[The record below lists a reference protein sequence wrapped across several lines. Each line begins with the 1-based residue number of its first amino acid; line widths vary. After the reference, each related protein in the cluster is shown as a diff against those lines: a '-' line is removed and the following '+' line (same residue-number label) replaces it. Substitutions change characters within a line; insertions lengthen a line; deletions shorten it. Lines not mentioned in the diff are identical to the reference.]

1 MSKIEQIWYN
11 GGIGVIPL
19 LPLSWLFRCLVMVR
33 RWLYQHN
40 WLVVNHFSA
49 PLIVV
54 GNITVGG
61 TGKTP
66 FVIWL
71 ANFLRNKGY
80 KPGIVSRGYGGAA
93 TEWPQSVTATSSP
106 VLVGDEAVLLARRC
120 GCPMVISPKRSDAVN
135 MLLNEFDCNIVIADD
150 GLQHYAMGRDI
161 EIVILDGL
169 RRFGNGQML
178 PAGPLREP
186 VSRLKRV
193 DLCIVNGE
201 PHLSGEYRMTLV
213 QSSLYNLQ
221 AAETRESLSLFK
233 GKRVHAVA
241 GIGNPE
247 RFFNLLRD
255 AEINVIPHPFPDHHV
270 YCADDLDFEDD
281 AAVVM
286 TEKDAVKCAS
296 FEKQNRWVLSIDMAP
311 ELKAEEDLSVLLKNI
326 NGINR

>member
-19 LPLSWLFRCLVMVR
+19 LPLSWLFRCLIMVR
-33 RWLYQHN
+33 HWLYQHN

-71 ANFLRNKGY
+71 ATFLRNKGY
-80 KPGIVSRGYGGAA
+80 KPGIVSRGYGGVA
-93 TEWPQSVTATSSP
+93 TESPQPVTTTSSP
-106 VLVGDEAVLLARRC
+106 ALVGDEAVLLARRC
-120 GCPMVISPKRSDAVN
+120 CCPMVISSKRSDAVN
-135 MLLNEFDCNIVIADD
+135 MLLNDFDCNIVIADD

-186 VSRLKRV
+186 VSRLKSV
-193 DLCIVNGE
+193 DLCVVNGE
-201 PHLSGEYRMTLV
+201 SHLSGEYGMALV

-221 AAETRESLSLFK
+221 TPEIRERLSLFK

-255 AEINVIPHPFPDHHV
+255 ADINVIPHPFPDHHV
-270 YCADDLDFEDD
+270 YCADDLNFDD

-296 FEKQNRWVLSIDMAP
+296 FEKQNHWALSIDMAP
-311 ELKAEEDLSVLLKNI
+311 ELKAEENLSVLLKNI
-326 NGINR
+326 DRMNS